1 MSNYEKYVDR
11 LFDENNDE
19 KIFVKDN
26 DGREIEF
33 EQVAVV
39 DYNESYYAVLQPV
52 TPIEGVSE
60 DEVLVFLID
69 EEKDCLTYVEDDEI
83 IDGVNEEFLA
93 MLEELDEEE

>member
-19 KIFVKDN
+19 KIYVKDN

-39 DYNESYYAVLQPV
+39 DFEEAYYAVLQPL

-60 DEVLVFLID
+60 DEVLVFFID
-69 EEKDCLTYVEDDEI
+69 EENDCLVYVEDDRV
-83 IDGVNEEFLA
+83 IDGVNEEFIA
-93 MLEELDEEE
+93 MLEELDEE

>member
-19 KIFVKDN
+19 KIYVKDN

-39 DYNESYYAVLQPV
+39 DFEENYYAVLQPV

-60 DEVLVFLID
+60 DEVLVFFID
-69 EEKDCLTYVEDDEI
+69 EEKDCLVYVEDDYV

>member
-33 EQVAVV
+33 EQIAVV
-39 DYNESYYAVLQPV
+39 DFEESYYAVLQPV
-52 TPIEGVSE
+52 TPVEGVSE
-60 DEVLVFLID
+60 DEFLVFLID
-69 EEKDCLTYVEDDEI
+69 EEKDCLTFVEDDRV
-83 IDGVNEEFLA
+83 IDGVNEEFIA
-93 MLEELDEEE
+93 MLEEFDEE

>member
-19 KIFVKDN
+19 KIYVKDN

-39 DYNESYYAVLQPV
+39 DFEENYYAVLQPV
-52 TPIEGVSE
+52 TAIEGVNE
-60 DEVLVFLID
+60 DEVLVFFID
-69 EEKDCLTYVEDDEI
+69 EEKDCLVYVEDDRV

>member
-19 KIFVKDN
+19 KIYVKDN

-39 DYNESYYAVLQPV
+39 DFEEGYYAVLQPV

-60 DEVLVFLID
+60 DEVLVFFID
-69 EEKDCLTYVEDDEI
+69 EENDCLTYVEDDRV
-83 IDGVNEEFLA
+83 IDGVNDELLA
-93 MLEELDEEE
+93 MLEELDEE

>member
-69 EEKDCLTYVEDDEI
+69 EEKDCLTYVEDDDI

>member
-69 EEKDCLTYVEDDEI
+69 EEKDCLTYVEDDET